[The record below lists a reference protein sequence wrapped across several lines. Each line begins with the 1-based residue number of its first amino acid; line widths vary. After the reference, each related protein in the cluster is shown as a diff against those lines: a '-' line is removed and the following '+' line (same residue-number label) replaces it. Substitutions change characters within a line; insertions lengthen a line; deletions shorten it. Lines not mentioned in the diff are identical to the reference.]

1 VFLSG
6 QLVLAR
12 YLLFNFVFWFWS
24 CILSF
29 HLVLS
34 IVLTCY
40 FGFQSDLFVLI
51 LHFDLLVWLLENFD
65 FKNIFLNRVGLAVV
79 LLLALLLCFY
89 FFTICFWSRNQEFW
103 FGKGLVTTATSM
115 LSICTASLYSFS
127 NCCTTRSEVSAIEE
141 RRYSWQ
147 KQVEKKDLCDWPLP
161 WKWLI
166 QAWRIYM
173 FKLSYCNIKLWPLYI
188 VWRWEEDKE
197 RDSNLEQDKER
208 KRDTKREIWNIRKNK
223 KGSL

>member
-1 VFLSG
+1 MFLSG
-6 QLVLAR
+6 QLILAR

-89 FFTICFWSRNQEFW
+89 FFTICFLIKKSRVLIWKRTSYNSYQYVKHLYCFTIFIFKLLYNKKWSLCNWRKKIQLT
-103 FGKGLVTTATSM
+103 KTSGEEGSVW
-115 LSICTASLYSFS
+115 LTSPLEVINSSL
-127 NCCTTRSEVSAIEE
+127 
-141 RRYSWQ
+141 
-147 KQVEKKDLCDWPLP
+147 KDLYVQTVIL
-161 WKWLI
+161 
-166 QAWRIYM
+166 QY
-173 FKLSYCNIKLWPLYI
+173 
-188 VWRWEEDKE
+188 
-197 RDSNLEQDKER
+197 
-208 KRDTKREIWNIRKNK
+208 
-223 KGSL
+223 